1 MSQFVDLFVTFFI
14 QMFIIVDPIAGVP
27 VFLAITPGNSGDER
41 RVMAFRGCLVAF
53 GILVFFLLAGSPLL
67 GRLGITAPAI
77 RICGGGLLFFIG
89 LEMLYGRRSGTET
102 SPREQRL
109 AETKDDIS
117 ITPLAIPL
125 LAGPGAITTALI
137 FADKAQTFS
146 HHLALLLALAGVFSV
161 TFLFLR
167 QADRL
172 MKLVG
177 VLGTT
182 ILTRV
187 MGLVLAF
194 LAVQYV
200 IDGVTA
206 VWSGI

>member
-1 MSQFVDLFVTFFI
+1 MSGFVELFVTFFV
-14 QMFIIVDPIAGVP
+14 QMFIIVDPIVGVP
-27 VFLAITPGNSGDER
+27 VFLAITPDKSRAER
-41 RVMAFRGCLVAF
+41 RSMAFRGCLAAF

-102 SPREQRL
+102 SYREQRL
-109 AETKDDIS
+109 AEKKEDIS
-117 ITPLAIPL
+117 ITPLAVPL

-137 FADKAQTFS
+137 FADKAQSFP
-146 HHLALLLALAGVFSV
+146 HYLALLLALAAVFGA

-167 QADRL
+167 QADRFMNL
-172 MKLVG
+172 IG
-177 VLGTT
+177 PLGST
-182 ILTRV
+182 ILARV

-194 LAVQYV
+194 LSVQYV
-200 IDGVTA
+200 IDGIAA
-206 VWSGI
+206 VWPGT